1 MLKTMRDHIALQ
13 SSPRPVAAM
22 AKSYPAGYQ
31 GYRHSHRR
39 AQFLYATAGCM
50 RLTLEAACWI
60 VPPKRAVWLPP
71 GYEHQTGSIGAVEMR
86 TLYIEE
92 TAIIGW
98 PEEPRMLRVS
108 PLLHELVLRA
118 MEIPV
123 EYEENGQQGKLMEV
137 LLREI
142 DWTPVHPFRLPLLED
157 RRLKLIEA
165 SLHAD
170 PSQNSTLDQWAR
182 RFKVSARTLARL
194 FRSETNLSFQQ
205 WRDHARVFAAIPLLS
220 EGRPLVEIADELG
233 FETAWSFTAMFKRVL
248 GTTPS
253 RYRSELDLA

>member
-1 MLKTMRDHIALQ
+1 MSNTMRDHIALQ

-39 AQFLYATAGCM
+39 AQFLYASAGCM
-50 RLTLEAACWI
+50 RLTFDAVSWI

-71 GYEHQTGSIGAVEMR
+71 GYAHQTGSIGPVEMR

-92 TAIIGW
+92 TAFAGW
-98 PEEPRMLRVS
+98 PEKPRMLRVS

-123 EYEENGQQGKLMEV
+123 EYEEHGQQGKLMEF

-142 DWTPVHPFRLPLLED
+142 DWTAVQPFRLPLLED
-157 RRLKLIEA
+157 KRLRMIEA
-165 SLHAD
+165 SFQAD
-170 PSQNSTLDQWAR
+170 PSQNSTLSHWAR
-182 RFKVSARTLARL
+182 RFKVSARTMARL
-194 FRSETNLSFQQ
+194 FRAETDLSFQQ
-205 WRDHARVFAAIPLLS
+205 WRDHFRVFAAIPLLS

-253 RYRSELDLA
+253 QYRSELETA